1 MARVGCDT
9 NGFAMTSPQTGL
21 VRAIGRWSL
30 AALAVNSIIGSGVFG
45 LPATVAGLLGKGS
58 IVAVLIAGAAMGV
71 IMACFAEV
79 ASQFS
84 EAGGPYLYARAAFG
98 RLMGILV
105 GWMLYL
111 AQTAAP
117 AANANLFV
125 IYLAEFWPAAKE
137 PWPRFVILTVLV
149 GLLAL
154 INARGARQGTAV
166 SNVFTVAK
174 ILPLL
179 MVVSAGAAVTII
191 HPAPWGAA
199 VPMPASVWMKAMV
212 LLIFAYGG
220 FESALAPMS
229 EAKNPGRDAAFA
241 LFAALIACTGIY
253 AMVQWVVV
261 GVLGPGATTDRP
273 LAEVARITMGNR
285 GAELVAIG
293 ALVSVYGYLGAK
305 MLGMPRVTFALAKGG
320 DLPQVFA
327 AVSRR
332 FHTPWFSIL
341 FYAAAVWGLAISGSF
356 AWNVTLSV
364 VARLFYYAVVCAALI
379 ALRRKQPQAAGFRLH
394 VVGVLELHIVARH
407 GLVNGQLLQTVVVV
421 LPELRF
427 DPVPGPAL
435 RDGRDPVEGA
445 QLGLERRSRI
455 EPAHGVDAPHELG
468 RINHLKVGVRGKRH
482 ESLVADE
489 SGRLLECLPGCCHV
503 GVRRR
508 VLLRDF
514 ARGRFDGRIAVHQRD
529 DGFLLGE
536 GARNGAAN
544 APRPT
549 HNHLSAKSQIHET
562 TS

>member
-1 MARVGCDT
+1 MGRVGCDT

-30 AALAVNSIIGSGVFG
+30 AALAVNSIIGSGIFG
-45 LPATVAGLLGKGS
+45 LPATVAGLLGKRS
-58 IVAVLIAGAAMGV
+58 VVAVLIAGAAMGV

-98 RLMGILV
+98 RLTGILV

-125 IYLAEFWPAAKE
+125 IYLAEFWPEAKE
-137 PWPRFVILTVLV
+137 PWPRFVILTLLV

-179 MVVSAGAAVTII
+179 MVVSAGGAVTII
-191 HPAPWGAA
+191 HPAPWGAGA
-199 VPMPASVWMKAMV
+199 AMPASVWMKAMV

-241 LFAALIACTGIY
+241 LFVALIACTAIY
-253 AMVQWVVV
+253 ALVQWVVV

-305 MLGMPRVTFALAKGG
+305 LLGMPRVTFALAKGG
-320 DLPQVFA
+320 DLPQMFG
-327 AVSRR
+327 AVSPR

-341 FYAAAVWGLAISGSF
+341 FYAAAVWGLAIVGSF

-379 ALRRKQPQAAGFRLH
+379 ALRRKQPRAAGFRLP
-394 VVGVLELHIVARH
+394 GGPVLA
-407 GLVNGQLLQTVVVV
+407 V
-421 LPELRF
+421 L
-427 DPVPGPAL
+427 GI
-435 RDGRDPVEGA
+435 G
-445 QLGLERRSRI
+445 
-455 EPAHGVDAPHELG
+455 
-468 RINHLKVGVRGKRH
+468 
-482 ESLVADE
+482 
-489 SGRLLECLPGCCHV
+489 
-503 GVRRR
+503 
-508 VLLRDF
+508 
-514 ARGRFDGRIAVHQRD
+514 IAVALATQVD
-529 DGFLLGE
+529 LSKSVIL
-536 GARNGAAN
+536 AATVGAALLN
-544 APRPT
+544 WIWARRPRV
-549 HNHLSAKSQIHET
+549 SG
-562 TS
+562 